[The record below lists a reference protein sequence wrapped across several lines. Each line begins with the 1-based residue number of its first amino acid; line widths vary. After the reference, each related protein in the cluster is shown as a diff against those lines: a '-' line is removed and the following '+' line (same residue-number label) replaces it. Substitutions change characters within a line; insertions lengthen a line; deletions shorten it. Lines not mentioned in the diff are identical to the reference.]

1 MSSGLNYSAIVSLI
15 PASDSTSWIAPW
27 VSGVLEEVQAGEN
40 PYSKAIEVISDV
52 YYPNVVSGFKP
63 QLWFLLGL
71 FALSILIILLG
82 LVLRLRQGRF
92 WLVHRIDST
101 IVIPNISTIY
111 GICALAYAALG
122 ILTVVTAVR
131 IADREA
137 FPRYWVGLQAGWI
150 GPLWTGIYCE
160 CWATF
165 CAWYIRKK
173 GAFYKESG
181 FKTFVA
187 ITLPFFLPLLAWVPP
202 IALFYITASWFNK
215 GYRTSLVMID
225 KLEVLQAKWTPEEGL
240 DFASL
245 LSFFPLGADFG
256 GAFIKYY
263 RFARAGYIY
272 VSVGLAVTF
281 VVYIIGA
288 TLEIAH
294 LNKTIAKLREQAK
307 LTPRARPVAAFPETP
322 ALNAQL
328 DEQLE
333 EEMYAGHRRQ
343 WTLLEWARDNRI
355 YSAVAIGLMLLVNC
369 ALAAWLGATPIN
381 ITTNS
386 AQFQV
391 EILVAC
397 WLNGILSTV
406 VSLLILFRSLDGSS
420 PTVSTLRR
428 YLPFLPLPPAIS
440 RTHPSMATQTANP
453 KGTTGLAS
461 KFDEPPQYPGAAGGF
476 GRGGAS
482 SPIMEERKTPR
493 PGSPTESLKDE
504 EYAMGDKA
512 WFGLGVTGGGR
523 DEQGLHV
530 VLEMQETASQLR
542 YHSPIAGGSSSYSPP
557 PPPQTPIPPT
567 PTEEKHEPEFEFEEP
582 PRHGYS
588 SGGGL
593 SGGDEFELPYR
604 EHHHH
609 FAEDEH
615 DAEAGAARGRQD
627 SWAAV
632 ERDARRDSW
641 E

>member
-1 MSSGLNYSAIVSLI
+1 MSSNLNYSAIVSLI
-15 PASDSTSWIAPW
+15 PASDSTAWITPW
-27 VSGVLEEVQAGEN
+27 VTGVLDDVQAGEN
-40 PYSKAIEVISDV
+40 PYSKAIEVIQGV
-52 YYPNVVSGFKP
+52 YYPEVVSGFKA

-71 FALSILIILLG
+71 FAFSILIILLG
-82 LVLRLRQGRF
+82 LALRLRQGRF
-92 WLVHRIDST
+92 WLLHRIDST

-131 IADREA
+131 IADHRK
-137 FPRYWVGLQAGWI
+137 FPSYWVGLQAGWI

-160 CWATF
+160 AWAVL

-173 GAFYKESG
+173 GAFYKESK

-187 ITLPFFLPLLAWVPP
+187 VTLPFFLPLLAWVPP
-202 IALFYITASWFNK
+202 VVLFYKTANYFNH

-225 KLEVLQAKWTPEEGL
+225 RLEGLQATWSPTQGL
-240 DFASL
+240 DFAQL

-256 GAFIKYY
+256 GAFVDYY

-272 VSVGLAVTF
+272 VSVTLAVTF

-294 LNKTIAKLREQAK
+294 LNQTIHKLREQAK
-307 LTPRARPVAAFPETP
+307 LTPRARPGATFPETP

-333 EEMYAGHRRQ
+333 DEMYAGQRRQ
-343 WTLLEWARDNRI
+343 WTLLEWARNNRI
-355 YSAVAIGLMLLVNC
+355 YSAFAIGLMLLVNC

-381 ITTNS
+381 IQTNS
-386 AQFQV
+386 AQFQG

-420 PTVSTLRR
+420 STVSTLRH

-461 KFDEPPQYPGAAGGF
+461 KFDEPPQYPAATGGY
-476 GRGGAS
+476 GRGGAA
-482 SPIMEERKTPR
+482 SPIMEERKTPHMKS
-493 PGSPTESLKDE
+493 GTESFDAAEDLE
-504 EYAMGDKA
+504 MGEKA
-512 WFGLGVTGGGR
+512 WYGLGVTGGGR
-523 DEQGLHV
+523 HEQGLHV
-530 VLEMQETASQLR
+530 VLDMQE
-542 YHSPIAGGSSSYSPP
+542 SSSAFRYTATPP
-557 PPPQTPIPPT
+557 PPPMTPIPPT
-567 PTEEKHEPEFEFEEP
+567 PTEEKKEPEFEFEEP

-593 SGGDEFELPYR
+593 SGNDEFELPYR
-604 EHHHH
+604 EHHHGT
-609 FAEDEH
+609 FVPDEQYAEEGG
-615 DAEAGAARGRQD
+615 EAATRGRQD

-632 ERDARRDSW
+632 ERHSNRDSW
-641 E
+641 D